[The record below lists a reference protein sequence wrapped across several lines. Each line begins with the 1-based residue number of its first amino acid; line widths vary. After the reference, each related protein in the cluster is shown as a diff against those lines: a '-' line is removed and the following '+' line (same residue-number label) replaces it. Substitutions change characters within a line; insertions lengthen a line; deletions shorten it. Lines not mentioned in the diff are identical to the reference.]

1 MDCFYQRSKEEISY
15 IDVNMD
21 TREVYFVMQNRIYR
35 VPVDTKYVEEMKI
48 VDNANVVTSITG
60 EILPRQFCSSNMR
73 LSPS

>member
-21 TREVYFVMQNRIYR
+21 TREVYFVMQNSIYR

-48 VDNANVVTSITG
+48 VDNANDVTSITG
-60 EILPRQFCSSNMR
+60 EILPRQFCSCNMR